1 MLGLPKATEMSKQL
15 PKKAIYAK
23 FQMNTAAKEKIDADI
38 SRITIVNEITPNK
51 VNIPAGDEVKSFFV
65 LLVTLKRKE
74 FEEKNIVTL
83 SKLIPQNILFVLE
96 YENESRLAIYHTKV
110 MQTEWKPT
118 EEQRVELK
126 GLNLDKVWENII
138 KSLELGVWNEEL
150 SLDEN
155 LALHQKQDK
164 LKKEIDKL
172 EKQARAEKQPKK
184 KFELAGKVK
193 KLKEELKQMSVDNN
207 GGKTNG

>member
-1 MLGLPKATEMSKQL
+1 
-15 PKKAIYAK
+15 
-23 FQMNTAAKEKIDADI
+23 MNTAAKEKIDADI
-38 SRITIVNEITPNK
+38 SRITIVNEIAPNK
-51 VNIPAGDEVKSFFV
+51 VNIPAGDEVKNFFV
-65 LLVTLKRKE
+65 LLVSLKRKE
-74 FEEKNIVTL
+74 FDEKTIATL
-83 SKLIPQNILFVLE
+83 SKLIPQNILFILE
-96 YENESRLAIYHTKV
+96 YGNESKLAIYHTKI
-110 MQTEWKPT
+110 MQTDWKPT
-118 EEQRVELK
+118 EAQRIELQ